1 MLLALSALSKE
12 IDDLVVQANT
22 TFYNPLLFY
31 GEGFGNDTIDDGE
44 AAKAISRVL
53 PTLQHVNMNQL
64 LLSYISVK
72 EFILFCLMLIYIDIG
87 DGIRPTLFRSDV
99 QWTFTIG
106 RTLF

>member
-1 MLLALSALSKE
+1 MYFYVSLVLLALSALSKE

-44 AAKAISRVL
+44 AAKAISRIL

-64 LLSYISVK
+64 LLSSTRLVWKNLYFLPNV
-72 EFILFCLMLIYIDIG
+72 
-87 DGIRPTLFRSDV
+87 RSY
-99 QWTFTIG
+99 WY
-106 RTLF
+106 R

>member
-31 GEGFGNDTIDDGE
+31 GEGFSNDTIDDGE
-44 AAKAISRVL
+44 AAKAISRIL

-64 LLSYISVK
+64 LLKY
-72 EFILFCLMLIYIDIG
+72 
-87 DGIRPTLFRSDV
+87 
-99 QWTFTIG
+99 
-106 RTLF
+106 